1 MLRVRTADEVFLV
14 PPFLERVL
22 RIVGYPERLARRRL
36 LPALLLA
43 MVLAGLVVAGSAAG
57 LYAYAVYQ
65 WRAAEVALSQE
76 QPAEA
81 RARLGFCLAIWPR
94 SPDVHLRAARAARLA
109 GDIEG
114 AESHLNRCL
123 QLQNGATEGVQL
135 EFLLLRVQG
144 GEVDELAPV
153 LIDTVEKGH
162 PEAPIILQTLAR
174 GYILRL
180 RYKPGYACLSRWIE
194 LYPDA
199 VKAYQWRGWVLER
212 LNNHQGATKDYHR
225 ALELAPDLFPVRL
238 RVAEMLLED
247 KQAPEALPHLE
258 RLYRQAP
265 NDPHVQARLG
275 MCRFLQGRAE
285 EARQLMEAAV
295 VHLPRDPALL
305 VHLAKLDLQ
314 EGRAAEAERWLR
326 VILKTEASD
335 TEALYVMVSA
345 LQVQGRSE
353 ESAAVLKDY
362 ERASA
367 LVERIN
373 KLLTEVADSNTA
385 RADDYAEMGSK
396 LIQIGREQ
404 LGEYWLQQALERE
417 PDHQPAHKAL
427 ADHYEKKG
435 DQEMAATH
443 RRRLHESN
451 GKTDKDKRHSEK

>member
-1 MLRVRTADEVFLV
+1 
-14 PPFLERVL
+14 
-22 RIVGYPERLARRRL
+22 
-36 LPALLLA
+36 
-43 MVLAGLVVAGSAAG
+43 
-57 LYAYAVYQ
+57 
-65 WRAAEVALSQE
+65 
-76 QPAEA
+76 
-81 RARLGFCLAIWPR
+81 
-94 SPDVHLRAARAARLA
+94 
-109 GDIEG
+109 
-114 AESHLNRCL
+114 
-123 QLQNGATEGVQL
+123 
-135 EFLLLRVQG
+135 
-144 GEVDELAPV
+144 VDELAPV

-180 RYKPGYACLSRWIE
+180 RYKPGYACISRWIE

-212 LNNHQGATKDYHR
+212 LNNHKGATKDYHR

-295 VHLPRDPALL
+295 VHLPRDPALI

-353 ESAAVLKDY
+353 ESARGPEGLRTGPRRWWKGLTSCSPRWRTATRPGPTIMPRWARSSFRSGGSGWVSTGCNKPWN
-362 ERASA
+362 ASRTTSRRTRRWPTTTKRR
-367 LVERIN
+367 VTRRWQQ
-373 KLLTEVADSNTA
+373 LTDADSTNRTG
-385 RADDYAEMGSK
+385 RQTRTKGTRRNSFCPR
-396 LIQIGREQ
+396 LIVLVGWRG
-404 LGEYWLQQALERE
+404 L
-417 PDHQPAHKAL
+417 
-427 ADHYEKKG
+427 
-435 DQEMAATH
+435 
-443 RRRLHESN
+443 
-451 GKTDKDKRHSEK
+451 